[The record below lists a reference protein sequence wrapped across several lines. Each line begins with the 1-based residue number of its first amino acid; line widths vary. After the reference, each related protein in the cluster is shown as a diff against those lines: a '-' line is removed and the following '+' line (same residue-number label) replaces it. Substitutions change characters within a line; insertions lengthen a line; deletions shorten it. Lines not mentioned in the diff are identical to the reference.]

1 MISANK
7 FARALKNFVFVLLL
21 VCFSFT
27 SVPAHESASS
37 ESASVATELRTLAA
51 SIERL
56 TSILESQAGGSSQDL
71 LNQKLNLA
79 IAYLNFR
86 SRRIEALEQ
95 DVQATRSAKAQI
107 ESTLNVWL
115 ERQQE
120 MTANDSGLPSEEVRQ
135 RNDDVQMRIDLVK
148 ERVERLDSEIVNLES
163 KIYELQGQIDSVEE
177 FVQKNL
183 AL

>member
-1 MISANK
+1 M
-7 FARALKNFVFVLLL
+7 FLCRLFLLL
-21 VCFSFT
+21 LILVTLVAGPSLAQET
-27 SVPAHESASS
+27 VDDSSA
-37 ESASVATELRTLAA
+37 VAAEINALAA
-51 SIERL
+51 SIDRL
-56 TSILESQAGGSSQDL
+56 TEVVKSQSSTEGADL
-71 LNQKLNLA
+71 LYQKLNLA

-95 DVQATRSAKAQI
+95 DVQTTRSAKAQI

-120 MTANDSGLPSEEVRQ
+120 MTASDPGLPSEEARM
-135 RNDDVQMRIDLVK
+135 RNEDVQMRIDLVK
-148 ERVERLDSEIVNLES
+148 ERLERLDSEIVNLES

>member
-1 MISANK
+1 MI
-7 FARALKNFVFVLLL
+7 FLKKSVRVLNHFVFVLLL
-21 VCFSFT
+21 VVFSFA
-27 SVPAHESASS
+27 SVSAHESPSQEDAP
-37 ESASVATELRTLAA
+37 VAAELNALTI
-51 SIERL
+51 SIDRL
-56 TSILESQAGGSSQDL
+56 TGVLEAQSGVDDDDL
-71 LNQKLNLA
+71 LYQKLNLA

-95 DVQATRSAKAQI
+95 DVQANRSAKAQI

-120 MTANDSGLPSEEVRQ
+120 MAANDSGLASEEVRQ
-135 RNDDVQMRIDLVK
+135 RHDDVQMRIDLVK
-148 ERVERLDSEIVNLES
+148 ERLERLDNEIVSLES

-177 FVQKNL
+177 FVQRNL

>member
-1 MISANK
+1 MIFSNK
-7 FARALKNFVFVLLL
+7 PTRMLKSFVFALLL
-21 VCFSFT
+21 VHFSFT
-27 SVPAHESASS
+27 SVSAHDSAST
-37 ESASVATELRTLAA
+37 ENASVATELSALAA

-56 TSILESQAGGSSQDL
+56 TSVLESQPGTDDNDL
-71 LNQKLNLA
+71 LYQKLNLA

-120 MTANDSGLPSEEVRQ
+120 MTVSDSGLANEETRQ
-135 RNDDVQMRIDLVK
+135 RNEDVQMRIDLVK
-148 ERVERLDSEIVNLES
+148 ERLERLDSEIVNLES

>member
-1 MISANK
+1 MISVNK
-7 FARALKNFVFVLLL
+7 FARVLKSFVVILLL
-21 VCFSFT
+21 ICFSFT
-27 SVPAHESASS
+27 SVPAHESADS
-37 ESASVATELRTLAA
+37 ENASVVTELSALAA

-56 TSILESQAGGSSQDL
+56 TSVLESQPGAGDKDL
-71 LNQKLNLA
+71 LYQKLNLA

-120 MTANDSGLPSEEVRQ
+120 MSASDSGLASEEARQ

-148 ERVERLDSEIVNLES
+148 ERLERLDSEIVNLES

>member
-1 MISANK
+1 M
-7 FARALKNFVFVLLL
+7 RLFVVLLFCL
-21 VCFSFT
+21 LFALT
-27 SVPAHESASS
+27 QAGSVFAHEGVDSHGS
-37 ESASVATELRTLAA
+37 EVATELSVLAT
-51 SIERL
+51 SIDRL
-56 TSILESQAGGSSQDL
+56 TSVLETQSGADDDDL
-71 LNQKLNLA
+71 LYQKLNLA

-95 DVQATRSAKAQI
+95 DVQANRSAKAQI

-120 MTANDSGLPSEEVRQ
+120 MTANDSGLASEEVRQ
-135 RNDDVQMRIDLVK
+135 RHDDVQMRIDLVK
-148 ERVERLDSEIVNLES
+148 ERLERLDNEIVSLES

-177 FVQKNL
+177 FVQRNL